1 MTKQTH
7 VPDPARFSA
16 VQSIFLQRAT
26 HAIEHLAS
34 HATKAT
40 LAEAVAA
47 PTDAGTLIRVLI
59 DTAVL
64 GDAVAELDP
73 EAVDLAKQI
82 EHCDALLRRAGGTY
96 TATEVAR
103 LLGITRQAVD
113 KRRQNGAL
121 LALRQGS
128 DWHYPRAQFHDRD
141 TLPNLPEVVKG
152 MAPTGPWVTLEF
164 LITPDTVLLGLTPRE
179 ALLKGGVALEQVMMS
194 VRGYEG
200 EGFA

>member
-47 PTDAGTLIRVLI
+47 PTDAGTLIRVLS

-64 GDAVAELDP
+64 GAAVAELDP

>member
-1 MTKQTH
+1 VTKQTH